1 MSFELLVNGTLM
13 RHLKLQNNLAGVGF
27 LGVDATKPVYR
38 IYSIGDVNP
47 GMFEVAEGGVAV
59 KGELYLVP
67 DDVWAAIEAG
77 EPPNRYRGKI

>member
-27 LGVDATKPVYR
+27 LGVAATKPVYR

-47 GMFEVAEGGVAV
+47 GMFEVAEGG
-59 KGELYLVP
+59 
-67 DDVWAAIEAG
+67 WAAIEAG